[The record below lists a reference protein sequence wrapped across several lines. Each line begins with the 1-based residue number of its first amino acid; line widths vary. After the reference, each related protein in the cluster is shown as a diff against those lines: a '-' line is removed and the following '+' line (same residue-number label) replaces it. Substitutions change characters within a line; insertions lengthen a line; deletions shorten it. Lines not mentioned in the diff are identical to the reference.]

1 MTNPR
6 RIVAAACLWLGLAAT
21 AQVQAQA
28 QAPAPTRVLFVGNSL
43 VYVNNLPALL
53 TALAPADA
61 PIVADMLVAPGGD
74 LFERWQDG
82 STAREINSGQWQVV
96 VLQERGGL
104 IACVEHPAERDE
116 PDCRG
121 SLNAQRKLVEVARQK
136 GVRVILLGTWGPDSL
151 WQKQLSR
158 ALRKVAAQVGA
169 EALDAG
175 ADLRAFGKAH
185 PDTPIYQ
192 DDALHPSLDGSLR
205 IASGLVRHL
214 TGAMPAPGA
223 RTIHAPLYPVRIRP
237 DPFQRV
243 STQPA
248 LAGDGTATTIDADR
262 MARVL
267 APLGD

>member
-1 MTNPR
+1 MT
-6 RIVAAACLWLGLAAT
+6 GTGKFAT
-21 AQVQAQA
+21 AICVWLALALPASA
-28 QAPAPTRVLFVGNSL
+28 QAPTPTPTPTRVLVVGNSL

-53 TALAPADA
+53 GALAPADA

-74 LFERWQDG
+74 LYDRWQDG

-116 PDCRG
+116 PACRG
-121 SLNAQRKLVEVARQK
+121 SINAQRELTEAAKAK
-136 GVRVILLGTWGPDSL
+136 GMRVILLGTWGPDSL

-185 PDTPIYQ
+185 PGTPIYQ
-192 DDALHPSLDGSLR
+192 DEGLHPSLDGSLR
-205 IASGLVRHL
+205 IASRLVLHI
-214 TGAMPAPGA
+214 TGKTPVAGA
-223 RTIHAPLYPVRIRP
+223 RTIAAPLYPVRIHP
-237 DPFQRV
+237 DRFTLA
-243 STQPA
+243 SAQPA
-248 LAGDGTATTIDADR
+248 LAGDGSKTVIDAERMDR
-262 MARVL
+262 IL
-267 APLGD
+267 APIGD